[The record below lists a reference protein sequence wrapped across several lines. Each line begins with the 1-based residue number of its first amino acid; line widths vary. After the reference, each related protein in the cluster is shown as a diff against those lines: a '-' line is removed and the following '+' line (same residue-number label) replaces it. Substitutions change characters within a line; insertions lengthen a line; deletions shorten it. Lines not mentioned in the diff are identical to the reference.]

1 MSYSSLWAMDKR
13 YFGCEDTE
21 FPNSWLFIPIAW
33 DVLLWKYAPY
43 VRTLDGKKPHFISE
57 TMFHDSISNDMNAQI
72 NNSSEQAD
80 RVLWELG
87 NQQVFFSKDKQFIAD
102 QIRRFLEIHSDC
114 EGLRQEHIAKR
125 FNEVADAISAI
136 DEQKFP
142 FFIFKNSS
150 CDDNV
155 EYWFS
160 HFNEGTEEYED
171 SPLSK
176 VDKYITEFVIIE
188 NGKITGF
195 IGNPEYFKKE
205 NEQC

>member
-1 MSYSSLWAMDKR
+1 MSSSSLWVMDKD
-13 YFGCEDTE
+13 YFGYEDTE
-21 FPNSWLFIPIAW
+21 FSNSWLFTPIAW

-43 VRTLDGKKPHFISE
+43 IRSFDGKKPHFISE
-57 TMFHDSISNDMNAQI
+57 TMFHDSISNDMNEKI
-72 NNSSEQAD
+72 NNSDEQAD

-87 NQQVFFSKDKQFIAD
+87 NQQVFFAKDKQFIAD
-102 QIRRFLEIHSDC
+102 QIRRFLTIHSDC
-114 EGLRQEHIAKR
+114 EELRQEHIAKR

-160 HFNEGTEEYED
+160 HYNEKTDEYEE

-176 VDKYITEFVIIE
+176 VKKYVTEFVFIE
-188 NGKITGF
+188 GGKIVKFT
-195 IGNPEYFKKE
+195 GNPDYFKTEEK
-205 NEQC
+205 